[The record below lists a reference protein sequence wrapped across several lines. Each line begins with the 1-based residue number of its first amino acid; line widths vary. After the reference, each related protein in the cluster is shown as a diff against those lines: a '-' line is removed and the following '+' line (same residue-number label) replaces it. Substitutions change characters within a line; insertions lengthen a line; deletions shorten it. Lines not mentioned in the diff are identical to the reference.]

1 MRGRPAVTISGS
13 PAAPVLYDARRGVYY
28 VKPVLRGWLHLL
40 CFGASLVFGPLLL
53 ASAHG
58 AAQITAV
65 AVYSA
70 SVTALF
76 GISALYHRGT
86 WTEAGRQRLQR
97 LDHAMIF
104 FLIAGTA
111 TPAFLLDTHG
121 PFGRACLIAMWTL
134 TLTAAAI
141 HLTWMNA
148 PELLVGATFVGLGWA
163 AGLALPWVWIHAVV
177 AGPTRIRRCSATT
190 RSFMPTSAPPRPAST
205 WRSRG
210 SSPDCP
216 LPQGN
221 GDDERP
227 AGLGR
232 YGQAL
237 GQSQVSAALGFDDEP
252 AEQDQEHGGHDGAAP
267 PAQEIRPRRRAPGDE
282 GRPHRDRHRAQRGP
296 GDVLRGRA
304 VGRFG
309 RYGDADAGQARDGEH
324 DARGHPEAGQEQGSG
339 HDPPVGSGVAG
350 HHADRRPD
358 RVVGGRPDRAGD
370 QPARGHHH
378 RRQAGRDHRPP
389 RNEAAPAQQPR
400 R

>member
-1 MRGRPAVTISGS
+1 MTISGS
-13 PAAPVLYDARRGVYY
+13 PAAPLLYDARRGVYY

-70 SVTALF
+70 SVSALF

-163 AGLALPWVWIHAVV
+163 AGLALPWVWIHAGV
-177 AGPTRIRRCSATT
+177 APAALMLAGGLLYTAGALSYHRRWPNPYPSVFGYHEVFHA
-190 RSFMPTSAPPRPAST
+190 
-205 WRSRG
+205 
-210 SSPDCP
+210 
-216 LPQGN
+216 
-221 GDDERP
+221 
-227 AGLGR
+227 
-232 YGQAL
+232 Y
-237 GQSQVSAALGFDDEP
+237 VSAA
-252 AEQDQEHGGHDGAAP
+252 AAC
-267 PAQEIRPRRRAPGDE
+267 Q
-282 GRPHRDRHRAQRGP
+282 
-296 GDVLRGRA
+296 
-304 VGRFG
+304 F
-309 RYGDADAGQARDGEH
+309 
-324 DARGHPEAGQEQGSG
+324 
-339 HDPPVGSGVAG
+339 VAI
-350 HHADRRPD
+350 AWFI
-358 RVVGGRPDRAGD
+358 A
-370 QPARGHHH
+370 
-378 RRQAGRDHRPP
+378 
-389 RNEAAPAQQPR
+389 
-400 R
+400 